1 MGDANEYRKLLEPPP
16 KLKKI
21 IDSKKSELGCGY
33 CKKLGHTKERCHWNP
48 KNPNNRLKEE
58 NEV

>member
-1 MGDANEYRKLLEPPP
+1 MGDANEYGQLLEPPP

-21 IDSKKSELGCGY
+21 VDSKKSELGCGQ
-33 CKKLGHTKERCHWNP
+33 CKKSGHTKECYHWNLE
-48 KNPNNRLKEE
+48 NWNNRLKEK